1 MHNSEEIYHRES
13 GEGLGSGDFESEN
26 GLTVNES
33 EANKSSDYDRPTT
46 ITLKIGGASM
56 SKVNNE
62 VRPIA
67 ETAIGENDKV
77 AVVVS
82 AFENVTQISL
92 DLINGVRLLF
102 EDFKKN
108 GISHPEK
115 LEDLMSTLR
124 DPICGVIDRNL
135 EGYAAAI
142 LVMNKYCIDGI
153 EEIQNFIYSILML
166 AQTVARDT
174 FENLLD
180 DAKNMIL
187 AFGERISAMTLAEII
202 PDCELLDLTDI
213 LERGKE
219 MTIDTIRER
228 VGQAALL
235 IIEEGKTPIIPGY
248 LGNGTMDL
256 LGRGYTEATAAMV
269 STWMAE
275 KDEDGGLHIMDV
287 WKDVVLS
294 SGDPRRLKGREK
306 PVKRLSEAEI
316 VEAVGAGKM
325 KALNEVALQI
335 LLPHDVLLRLRNT
348 AKPDDEGTV
357 ISRTRPKESDVSVA
371 QSINV
376 KDGVTMVSV
385 KSNKMISNQGEGSK
399 GFVERIGAVA
409 KGLGISIDIIST
421 SANTIA
427 FTFDGNINGN
437 SSLPENI
444 RKLLEDRLNQ
454 VDDIDSVEIECEPL
468 SSIVLVGDQ
477 FKEDEFKGVI
487 AMAEFIIRVKLGID
501 VKLRSQ
507 ATLEAM
513 SFVVPTKNADAV
525 LCVLHRVLVE
535 ETKAQFIER
544 RNKMMEAFGD
554 IGVCEEDANED
565 E

>member
-187 AFGERISAMTLAEII
+187 AFGERISAMT
-202 PDCELLDLTDI
+202 
-213 LERGKE
+213 
-219 MTIDTIRER
+219 
-228 VGQAALL
+228 
-235 IIEEGKTPIIPGY
+235 
-248 LGNGTMDL
+248 
-256 LGRGYTEATAAMV
+256 
-269 STWMAE
+269 
-275 KDEDGGLHIMDV
+275 
-287 WKDVVLS
+287 
-294 SGDPRRLKGREK
+294 
-306 PVKRLSEAEI
+306 
-316 VEAVGAGKM
+316 
-325 KALNEVALQI
+325 
-335 LLPHDVLLRLRNT
+335 
-348 AKPDDEGTV
+348 
-357 ISRTRPKESDVSVA
+357 
-371 QSINV
+371 
-376 KDGVTMVSV
+376 
-385 KSNKMISNQGEGSK
+385 
-399 GFVERIGAVA
+399 
-409 KGLGISIDIIST
+409 
-421 SANTIA
+421 
-427 FTFDGNINGN
+427 
-437 SSLPENI
+437 
-444 RKLLEDRLNQ
+444 
-454 VDDIDSVEIECEPL
+454 
-468 SSIVLVGDQ
+468 
-477 FKEDEFKGVI
+477 
-487 AMAEFIIRVKLGID
+487 
-501 VKLRSQ
+501 
-507 ATLEAM
+507 
-513 SFVVPTKNADAV
+513 
-525 LCVLHRVLVE
+525 
-535 ETKAQFIER
+535 
-544 RNKMMEAFGD
+544 
-554 IGVCEEDANED
+554 
-565 E
+565 